1 MCSHKALC
9 IKSKMA
15 KCLSH
20 ETKRSETKRNSTFE
34 QKVYSASQFSASS
47 LSSVY
52 SLIVLAVDGT
62 PGGGAAAEAWRL
74 PSLTVSTPLVP
85 TPLALPRFRSLAAN
99 PFSLVMRF
107 AACLVGL
114 VRQGRQLASAAIC
127 VVLIWDGGDRWK
139 RGRAR
144 RRVSPAPPQGCM
156 LLGSNPKV

>member
-85 TPLALPRFRSLAAN
+85 TPLALPVPKLSCESL
-99 PFSLVMRF
+99 FSRYAVCGVSCG
-107 AACLVGL
+107 A
-114 VRQGRQLASAAIC
+114 
-127 VVLIWDGGDRWK
+127 
-139 RGRAR
+139 
-144 RRVSPAPPQGCM
+144 SPARKTAGERGHM
-156 LLGSNPKV
+156 FGAYMGWRR